1 MFLWQLPDRPD
12 SLRIL
17 RPKEDGS
24 EIVRPKRQ
32 EMAMHVVELVFE
44 ALRYESPDFKAP
56 VIPGSRYEAYIKQF
70 VNPVSDNA
78 SQTEEDDSQAA
89 GSDSLPNI
97 GPENIQ
103 PETTVREKMIEEI
116 SAKKQKAGQLAR
128 QTEGQAAGQGE
139 GQGEGHA
146 QRQAPSS
153 VPTSFGPGCQTSPQ
167 PPSKSAPSPPP
178 PDIET
183 SPATLPHRNP
193 PRAKAVTPV
202 PSPMRVIPETGQD
215 GQEEPARQ
223 EPRQDQQDQPDQ
235 QGGWQARSNRPTD
248 WQQQPQQSDSWRN
261 WNHWGWG
268 KPW

>member
-116 SAKKQKAGQLAR
+116 SAKKQKAGQIAR
-128 QTEGQAAGQGE
+128 QTEGQAAGREKDRERDTRKDRRQV
-139 GQGEGHA
+139 QFPRLLDLAVKQAHN
-146 QRQAPSS
+146 RQASLHQ
-153 VPTSFGPGCQTSPQ
+153 VHRRQTLRQVQ
-167 PPSKSAPSPPP
+167 P
-178 PDIET
+178 
-183 SPATLPHRNP
+183 LCHRNP